1 MGAERRRRNN
11 VVKKSKGASSMR
23 NFYLLLGVIAV
34 VGIGAIV
41 WQTQRS
47 GGGGARLI
55 DVQPGE
61 AEGYLMGDPNAPV
74 TIMEFADFECPAC
87 ATWATVQKAD
97 VVQRL
102 IETGQANLR
111 FFDFPLTS
119 IHPNTVAAHTA
130 AACAADQE
138 KFWEMHDAIFRGQPE
153 WAGKSRPKRFFER
166 YARDVGLD
174 VSAWDTCFESGTH
187 TPRIL
192 GNAREGERLGVR
204 STPTFIIGRR
214 MVPGGLA
221 YDEMKALVDSAAL
234 EASSTPA
241 APAPSQ

>member
-23 NFYLLLGVIAV
+23 NFYVLLAV
-34 VGIGAIV
+34 VAVAGIGAIA

-47 GGGGARLI
+47 GPSATQF
-55 DVQPGE
+55 VNVVPGE

-87 ATWATVQKAD
+87 ANWATIQKPD

-102 IETGQANLR
+102 LETGQANLR
-111 FFDFPLTS
+111 FFDFPLTN

-130 AACAADQE
+130 AACAADQN
-138 KFWEMHDAIFRGQPE
+138 KFWEMHDALFRGQPE
-153 WAGKSRPKRFFER
+153 WAGKSRPERFFER
-166 YARDVGLD
+166 YARDLGLD
-174 VSAWDTCFESGTH
+174 VGTWEQCYESGTH
-187 TPRIL
+187 TPRIM

-204 STPTFIIGRR
+204 STPTFVVGRR
-214 MVPGGLA
+214 LVPGSIS
-221 YDEMKALVDSAAL
+221 YDEIKALVDSARA
-234 EASSTPA
+234 EVATAQTDSTPA
-241 APAPSQ
+241 P